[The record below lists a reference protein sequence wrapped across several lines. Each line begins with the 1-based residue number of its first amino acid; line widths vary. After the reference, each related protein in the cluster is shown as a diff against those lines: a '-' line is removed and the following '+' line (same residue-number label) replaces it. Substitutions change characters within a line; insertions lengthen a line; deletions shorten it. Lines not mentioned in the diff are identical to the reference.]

1 MKPCI
6 DGFLRGCRPY
16 LAIDS
21 TFLTGKYKGQLACA
35 CAVDGHNWM
44 YPVAIGIFDSETNE
58 NWIWFLEKLRDVI
71 GVPSGLAI
79 CTDAGQ
85 AVMAGVQQ
93 VFPRAEH
100 RECMFHLVSNFK
112 KRYRGKV
119 FDDHLWAAAYSWS
132 SYFFDMHWKAM
143 DEANTEAMNY
153 IREHHKKIWTRSQF
167 LTHCKVDYVTNNLVE
182 SFNNWVKPFKAM
194 NVDDFLDKIRQL
206 LMKKWHT
213 RRTVS
218 TKIGGVVLPHIIKKL
233 KEQSFNLDM
242 DVDSCSNK
250 VAEVCVKGSN
260 GFKCVVNLEQKTCS
274 CRKFDVSGI
283 PCMHAIAFITSLGH
297 PLEMYVDPY
306 YSVQKFR
313 GAYENLIP
321 ALTDK
326 SQWPQ
331 SAHGFFMYPPLLKPI
346 AGRRKNKRFKG
357 CTENNGSTTHRKG
370 QHRCEVCQ
378 QYGHHWRTCKNG
390 NPDDI
395 AALLAER

>member
-1 MKPCI
+1 
-6 DGFLRGCRPY
+6 
-16 LAIDS
+16 
-21 TFLTGKYKGQLACA
+21 
-35 CAVDGHNWM
+35 
-44 YPVAIGIFDSETNE
+44 
-58 NWIWFLEKLRDVI
+58 
-71 GVPSGLAI
+71 
-79 CTDAGQ
+79 
-85 AVMAGVQQ
+85 MAGVQQ

-378 QYGHHWRTCKNG
+378 QYGHHWRTCKNV

-395 AALLAER
+395 AAILAKR